1 MRVLIFLAALF
12 VFSSAHAESYRDIG
26 PLDNLG
32 DIKKKFPNAHVE
44 KLSPGWAQETDALY
58 KFTGTGMSG
67 WIIVKFDDSRPTF
80 KEAAEKDPTAESAA
94 FLQEMAQQ
102 SDEEAMSV
110 NWVRWVPDTRIP
122 IQRLVSKYGKP
133 EKSGFSDENY
143 QPYRSWNKGVDAYL
157 SDDEKY
163 VERIDFSFTRDEYRK
178 AYLEKYKTVPFWL
191 KDKPAQTKK
200 K

>member
-12 VFSSAHAESYRDIG
+12 VFSAAHAESYRDIG

-32 DIKKKFPNAHVE
+32 DIKKKFPNADVE

-58 KFTGTGMSG
+58 KLTGTGMSG
-67 WIIVKFDDSRPTF
+67 WIIVKFDDLRPTF
-80 KEAAEKDPTAESAA
+80 KENAEKDSTAESAA
-94 FLQEMAQQ
+94 LFQKISQQ
-102 SDEEAMSV
+102 SDEEALSV
-110 NWVRWVPDTRIP
+110 NWVRWVPDTKIP

-133 EKSGFSDENY
+133 DKSGFSDEDY
-143 QPYRSWNKGVDAYL
+143 QPYRSWNKGVEAYL

-163 VERIDFSFTRDEYRK
+163 VERIDFFFTRDEYRK
-178 AYLEKYKTVPFWL
+178 AYLAKYKFVPLWL